1 MSYHNASLTQ
11 MTEHPIELSIVVPM
25 YNEAANLSPF
35 FERLFNV
42 LNCLN
47 IAYEIVCVNDDSQD
61 NTLTELLKYQKHNPF
76 VKIVDLSRHFGKEI
90 ELKPY

>member
-1 MSYHNASLTQ
+1 MSYHNAPITQ
-11 MTEHPIELSIVVPM
+11 VTKQSIELSIVVPM

-42 LNCLN
+42 LNRLH
-47 IAYEIVCVNDDSQD
+47 IAYEIVCANDGSQD
-61 NTLTELLKYQKHNPF
+61 NTLTKLLKYQKHNPF